1 MLPPGIVS
9 REIYVLWSGRARI
22 MLAEV
27 SDVFIELSDGDVF
40 GVVSR
45 SRDRAA
51 SQEVMA
57 VTDCEVVRIDA
68 STAGAVA
75 SRNPSLADGLNQLLS
90 SRNRRLDPLAERFEI
105 EAPALEQGPVA
116 IGEALVVDA
125 VDSDDEESPS

>member
-1 MLPPGIVS
+1 MLPPGVAS

-22 MLAEV
+22 MLAGV
-27 SDVFIELSDGDVF
+27 SDVFIDLSDGDVF

-45 SRDRAA
+45 SRDGAA

-57 VTDCEVVRIDA
+57 ATDCEVVRIDG

-90 SRNRRLDPLAERFEI
+90 SRNHRLDPQAERFDI
-105 EAPALEQGPVA
+105 EAPALDQGPVGT
-116 IGEALVVDA
+116 GEALILDA
-125 VDSDDEESPS
+125 VDTNDEESPS